1 MSRCTLFPSSTAK
14 TSDRPQGSL
23 AVRAAAVAAT
33 AAMALPRL
41 AGACAACFGAADSP
55 MVHGQNRAILALLA
69 VVGLVQVGVVKIVWD
84 FRQRSKRLPPP
95 PTAAP
100 ARRLRL
106 IHGGKD

>member
-1 MSRCTLFPSSTAK
+1 MSRPTWYRK
-14 TSDRPQGSL
+14 GIGRL
-23 AVRAAAVAAT
+23 AARAAVLGAIALL
-33 AAMALPRL
+33 ALPRL

-69 VVGLVQVGVVKIVWD
+69 VVGVVQVGVVKVVWD
-84 FRQRSKRLPPP
+84 FRKRAKRLPPP

-106 IHGGKD
+106 IHGGKH